1 MQPAPLQRTELTWK
15 TLLRAFYVATRIG
28 QTRRYGNA
36 ISSDF
41 FDKQLTRIRVMLN
54 TGDTGKKESGAKRP
68 VPKRGRK
75 PGPTKKQPV
84 RPGNRLLQKRKNPGP
99 SGKPAVRPR
108 RPPCMPWIR
117 CRTAPTRKT
126 CHTCEQ
132 VLGANPLIGFD
143 GREVLGAIG
152 GLFRILS
159 VRADFVIREQY
170 CYP

>member
-1 MQPAPLQRTELTWK
+1 MQGTELTWK
-15 TLLRAFYVATRIG
+15 TLLRAFYGATRIG

-41 FDKQLTRIRVMLN
+41 FDKRLTRIRVMPN

-68 VPKRGRK
+68 CAKAGKKARAN
-75 PGPTKKQPV
+75 KKQPV
-84 RPGNRLLQKRKNPGP
+84 RPGNRLLQKRKKPGP
-99 SGKPAVRPR
+99 SGKPAARPR

-117 CRTAPTRKT
+117 YRTAPTRKR
-126 CHTCEQ
+126 CRTCEQ